1 MLTGL
6 QNCNVRTRARATV
19 RLNKITI
26 VVGDAITAGGI
37 EVVTKRRRSKGT
49 GSVTRLPDGRYLARF
64 RGKSAVARTER
75 EAERYA
81 AQLAAG
87 TYQPQRTRRAAAPE
101 APAPITTLADFIPR
115 WLDYCRSRDVSPET
129 ITGSYGPALE
139 RIARWIGHIDL
150 RQLSPEL
157 VALALADMPNYP
169 YSPATVR
176 MSRAVL
182 RRCLA
187 TAVTWGYLDANPVQE
202 RPPRERPKAPKR
214 ISFERAIAI
223 RDAVAGTR
231 AHGPV
236 VCGLYYGMRIG
247 EVLGLRWVDVEMP
260 AERGESHQTGGHLT
274 RQGPGKAAGSSSI
287 AHGGVVLVRG
297 QTLATQEYKGR
308 TKGGREREIPLI
320 PAIETALRAQRV
332 QQAADELASR
342 RYERTGFV
350 WTGPSGRPL
359 SRAYIRL
366 MLNERLPA
374 AGLERATFH
383 SLRHM
388 TATLLRR
395 CGVDEDVRRAIL
407 GHESAEVHRGY
418 VEIGRDDLRAALD
431 KLGAALG

>member
-1 MLTGL
+1 MT
-6 QNCNVRTRARATV
+6 
-19 RLNKITI
+19 
-26 VVGDAITAGGI
+26 
-37 EVVTKRRRSKGT
+37 TKRRRSKGT

-64 RGKSAVARTER
+64 RGKSAVARSER

-87 TYQPQRTRRAAAPE
+87 TYLPQRKRRAATPE
-101 APAPITTLADFIPR
+101 PPAPITTLNDFIPR

-150 RQLSPEL
+150 RALTPEL
-157 VALALADMPNYP
+157 VSMALADMPNYP

-187 TAVTWGYLDANPVQE
+187 TAVQWGYLEQNPVQE

-236 VCGLYYGMRIG
+236 VCGLYYGLRIG
-247 EVLGLRWVDVEMP
+247 EVLGLRWIDVEMP
-260 AERGESHQTGGHLT
+260 TPSNTAGSVRGGHLISMKPAKDQ
-274 RQGPGKAAGSSSI
+274 QGDDRGSI
-287 AHGGVVLVRG
+287 AHGLITVRG
-297 QTLATQEYKGR
+297 QTLATQQYKGR
-308 TKGGREREIPLI
+308 TKGGKEREIPLI
-320 PAIETALRAQRV
+320 PAVETVLRAQRA
-332 QQAADELASR
+332 QQAADELAAR

-366 MLNERLPA
+366 MLSERLPA
-374 AGLERATFH
+374 AGIERATFH

-395 CGVDEDVRRAIL
+395 LGVDEQVRQAIL
-407 GHESAEVHRGY
+407 GHESADVHRGY
-418 VEIGRDDLRAALD
+418 VEIGREDVRSALER
-431 KLGAALG
+431 LGAALG

>member
-6 QNCNVRTRARATV
+6 QNCNVRTRARASD

-64 RGKSAVARTER
+64 RGKSAVAKSER

-87 TYQPQRTRRAAAPE
+87 TYQPQRQRRATAPE
-101 APAPITTLADFIPR
+101 PPAPITTLADFIPR

-247 EVLGLRWVDVEMP
+247 EVLGLRWQDVE
-260 AERGESHQTGGHLT
+260 
-274 RQGPGKAAGSSSI
+274 
-287 AHGGVVLVRG
+287 GGVVIVRG
-297 QTLATQEYKGR
+297 QTLATQAYKGR

-320 PAIETALRAQRV
+320 GAIETALRAQRA
-332 QQAADELASR
+332 QQAADELAAR

-407 GHESAEVHRGY
+407 GHESAEVHRSY